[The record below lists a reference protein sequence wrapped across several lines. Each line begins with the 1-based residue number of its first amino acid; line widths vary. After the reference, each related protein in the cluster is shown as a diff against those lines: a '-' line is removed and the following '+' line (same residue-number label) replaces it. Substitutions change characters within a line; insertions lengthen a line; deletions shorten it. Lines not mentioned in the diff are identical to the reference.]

1 MNSIEAV
8 LVLAGILVTII
19 HFNINNK
26 NQIGI
31 VKTQIEAQRKEN
43 QESKLNSFQN
53 SFWQK
58 QLDLYI
64 EVCTYVAQL
73 TQFEINSDDYLIARK
88 NFYVLY
94 WGPLSIVEDISVKE
108 AMQNYSKQIKAYEA
122 SEIDLN
128 TLEQKSF
135 QLARICRES
144 SIKRWDLK
152 DFKLE

>member
-1 MNSIEAV
+1 MDSINAV

-19 HFNINNK
+19 HFNINHK

-43 QESKLNSFQN
+43 QETKLNGFQN

-64 EVCTYVAQL
+64 EVCTYAAQL
-73 TQFEINSDDYLIARK
+73 TQFEINSDDYVIARK

-94 WGPLSIVEDISVKE
+94 WGPLSIVEDASVKE
-108 AMQNYSKQIKAYEA
+108 AMQNYSQQIKAYEA

-128 TLEQKSF
+128 NLEQKSF

>member
-1 MNSIEAV
+1 MDSINAV

-19 HFNINNK
+19 HFNINHK

-43 QESKLNSFQN
+43 QDTKLNGFQN

-64 EVCTYVAQL
+64 EVCTYAAQL
-73 TQFEINSDDYLIARK
+73 TQFEINSDDYVIARK
-88 NFYVLY
+88 KFYVLY
-94 WGPLSIVEDISVKE
+94 WGPLSIVEDTSVKE
-108 AMQNYSKQIKAYEA
+108 AMQNYSRQIKAYEA